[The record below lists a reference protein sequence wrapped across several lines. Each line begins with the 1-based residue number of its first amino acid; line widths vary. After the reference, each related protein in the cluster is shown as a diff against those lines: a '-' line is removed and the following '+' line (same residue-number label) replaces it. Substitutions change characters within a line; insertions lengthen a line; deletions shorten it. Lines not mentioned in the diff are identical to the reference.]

1 MSSSDSRLN
10 VNYLRKGVYHDKL
23 TNIQLKDET
32 EFINNYKNKN
42 MQMSNGLNNILND
55 VFEFFVGFFIPVING
70 DSDVTEVFVFG
81 YTHRCRFFGCRL
93 ISH

>member
-32 EFINNYKNKN
+32 EFINSYKNKN

-55 VFEFFVGFFIPVING
+55 
-70 DSDVTEVFVFG
+70 TK
-81 YTHRCRFFGCRL
+81 YTKIIL
-93 ISH
+93 DKNNDKAENNN